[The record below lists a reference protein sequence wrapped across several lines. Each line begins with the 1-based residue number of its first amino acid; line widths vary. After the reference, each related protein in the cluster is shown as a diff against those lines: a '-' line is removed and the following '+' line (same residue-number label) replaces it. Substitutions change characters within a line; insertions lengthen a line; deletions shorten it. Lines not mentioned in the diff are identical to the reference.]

1 MTKEQVFRNLL
12 EKYIAAVSTDT
23 DKATAM
29 RLADDIREA
38 WVSIYSQAARDP
50 VAQNSK

>member
-12 EKYIAAVSTDT
+12 EKYIASVSTAT

-29 RLADDIREA
+29 RQADDIREA
-38 WVSIYSQAARDP
+38 WVSIYSQAAEQP
-50 VAQNSK
+50 GAQKSK